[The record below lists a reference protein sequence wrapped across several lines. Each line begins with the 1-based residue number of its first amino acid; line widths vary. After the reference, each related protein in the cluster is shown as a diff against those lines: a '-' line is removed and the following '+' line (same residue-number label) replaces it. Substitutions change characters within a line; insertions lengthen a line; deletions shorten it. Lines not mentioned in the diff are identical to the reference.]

1 MERQVDIIQNE
12 TKRPTVEVHFPDGK
26 VFSGPRG
33 VPVEAFVQ
41 AVSEIDDDPV
51 VGAVIN
57 GELRELTYPIDM
69 DAVVRFVK
77 TSEAD
82 GARIYRRSLTF
93 LLEAAFD
100 DMYPTA
106 TLVVDHSVAS
116 GGYYCHVTGRP
127 PLDEV
132 ELETLHDHMLSL
144 VEADLPFEKRK
155 VPLDEAIEF
164 FEQKGEMDKVA
175 LMRYRQKDHLILY
188 RLGDHQDYHH
198 GYMVPSTGHLKWFD
212 LAPMGEGFVL
222 RFPRRHASTELLPL
236 PESPKLIA
244 TFRQYGHWLSRM
256 GIGSVSALND
266 GIVSSRVREIIL
278 VSEALHEQKIAE
290 MASQITALSK
300 QARIILIAGPSSS
313 GKTTFAKRLTVQML
327 ARGLSPFAIELDNY
341 FVDRAKTPRDSE
353 GQYDYESIGAL
364 NTILL
369 SDHLRQLIDGQ
380 EIMMPH
386 YNFKTGQSEPGEV
399 VRLQKDQLIIL
410 EGIHGLNPHLIPD
423 LPNEQTFRLYVSCLT
438 QLNLDSQNR
447 ISTTDTRL
455 LRRIVRDARERGYSA
470 QQTIRRWE
478 SVRRGEKR
486 WIFPYQN
493 NADEMFNSAL
503 VYEVSSLKLLVEPL
517 LRQVPYG
524 TPEHIE
530 AKRLLAF
537 LEWFLPLD
545 PDLIPDNSIL
555 REFTG
560 GSILREFKVWDSP
573 SRVLET

>member
-41 AVSEIDDDPV
+41 AVSEIDDDPI

-132 ELETLHDHMLSL
+132 ELETLHDHMISL

-266 GIVSSRVREIIL
+266 AILSSRVREIIL

-423 LPNEQTFRLYVSCLT
+423 LPSEQTFRLYVSCLT

-486 WIFPYQN
+486 WIFPFQN

>member
-41 AVSEIDDDPV
+41 AVSEIDDDPI

-132 ELETLHDHMLSL
+132 ELETLHDHMISL

-256 GIGSVSALND
+256 GIGSVASLND
-266 GIVSSRVREIIL
+266 AILSSRVREIIL

-290 MASQITALSK
+290 MASQITALSR

-341 FVDRAKTPRDSE
+341 FVDRAKTPRDSD

-423 LPNEQTFRLYVSCLT
+423 LPSEQTFRLYVSCLT

-517 LRQVPYG
+517 LRQVPHG